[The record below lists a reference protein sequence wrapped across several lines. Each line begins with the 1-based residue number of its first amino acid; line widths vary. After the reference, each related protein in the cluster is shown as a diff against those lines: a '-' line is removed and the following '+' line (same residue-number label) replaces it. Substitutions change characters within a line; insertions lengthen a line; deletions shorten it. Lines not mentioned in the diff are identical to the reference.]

1 MSNREN
7 MDTEY
12 EEDVEYRDDAIIG
25 KAFRWSLAAILLLVI
40 AGGTTAYLL
49 TRPEPEPPVRETRL
63 APVKV
68 REVEEVADSPSHAPL
83 DRGASGVAGQAEEKE
98 AGDHQT
104 GAAVQRADDGAE
116 AEPRRDQHD
125 LRRQPEERAS
135 GDDED
140 EEERARRPQPFG
152 KGAHRLD
159 VELDPQ
165 PLAGDPAEK
174 DHGDQHDSGHQQA

>member
-68 REVEEVADSPSHAPL
+68 REVEEVQPPKVTFTDITDDSGIAFSHNNGATGEKLLPETMGGGMAFL
-83 DRGASGVAGQAEEKE
+83 DFDSD
-98 AGDHQT
+98 GDQ
-104 GAAVQRADDGAE
+104 
-116 AEPRRDQHD
+116 D
-125 LRRQPEERAS
+125 LLLVNSQDWP
-135 GDDED
+135 DDEPSGRTTTSVLYRND
-140 EEERARRPQPFG
+140 GGRFNDVTEG
-152 KGAHRLD
+152 SGLD
-159 VELDPQ
+159 ASCYGMGLS
-165 PLAGDPAEK
+165 LI
-174 DHGDQHDSGHQQA
+174 HI